1 MRLNKFIV
9 ENENK
14 FKVIILTTHKEKES
28 DEDDTYRTVKR
39 LKNECVKRKIECHV
53 VFAEDSYI
61 ERDEYNIPILKNVK
75 NDGIIILDKN
85 NTVCF
90 VRGSVSKKKSC
101 IDLLSQ
107 IERHEIFCINHRNTI
122 EQCSD
127 KFRTILKLADANIPV
142 PKTALISNENG
153 MKIAFEKVGNNFPVV
168 LKTLTGSKGVGV
180 FTANDW
186 PSLKSTMQTIWKISD
201 ETEILIQEYIE
212 SDYDIRV
219 HVLGNDVIAA
229 MKRYKI
235 KDDFRSNY
243 SLGGEI
249 EEIKLTKQQEEIAIY
264 AAKAMNATW
273 SGVDMMMDDDTPMI
287 IEVNSSPGTEG
298 IEKATG
304 KNIVGIVIDYISDRK
319 NWTKKTIECG
329 FVEKIKVN
337 GIGYL
342 SAKFD
347 TGNGAIPS
355 IHADSWEIKDGN
367 KIIWH
372 LNGNRYMNTLEDVK
386 DIEVGGLK
394 NKTEKRPVICLTVEF
409 MGEIYNDMKFALS
422 NRAGYIADVLLNRN
436 FIKSANLVIN
446 PAKKYI
452 LTTPK
457 E

>member
-273 SGVDMMMDDDTPMI
+273 SGVDMMMNGDTPMI

-304 KNIVGIVIDYISDRK
+304 KNIVGMVIDYISNRK

>member
-304 KNIVGIVIDYISDRK
+304 KNIVGMVIDYISNRK

>member
-1 MRLNKFIV
+1 M
-9 ENENK
+9 
-14 FKVIILTTHKEKES
+14 
-28 DEDDTYRTVKR
+28 
-39 LKNECVKRKIECHV
+39 
-53 VFAEDSYI
+53 
-61 ERDEYNIPILKNVK
+61 
-75 NDGIIILDKN
+75 
-85 NTVCF
+85 
-90 VRGSVSKKKSC
+90 
-101 IDLLSQ
+101 
-107 IERHEIFCINHRNTI
+107 
-122 EQCSD
+122 
-127 KFRTILKLADANIPV
+127 
-142 PKTALISNENG
+142 
-153 MKIAFEKVGNNFPVV
+153 
-168 LKTLTGSKGVGV
+168 
-180 FTANDW
+180 
-186 PSLKSTMQTIWKISD
+186 
-201 ETEILIQEYIE
+201 
-212 SDYDIRV
+212 
-219 HVLGNDVIAA
+219 
-229 MKRYKI
+229 
-235 KDDFRSNY
+235 
-243 SLGGEI
+243 
-249 EEIKLTKQQEEIAIY
+249 
-264 AAKAMNATW
+264 
-273 SGVDMMMDDDTPMI
+273 
-287 IEVNSSPGTEG
+287 
-298 IEKATG
+298 
-304 KNIVGIVIDYISDRK
+304 VIDYISNRK